1 MFEFVRQH
9 NRILQFVLVLLIFPS
24 FVFFGIQ
31 GYAKFNE
38 SHSEVAEVNGSA
50 ITQAELDHAHRN
62 QVERM
67 REQMPG
73 MDLKL
78 IDTPEMKQRVLDMLV
93 RERILFEAARSF
105 NLTPGDERLQRMFHT
120 DPQFSGIRNEDGTV
134 RKEWLA
140 SQGLTSEQF
149 VARLR
154 QDLAQRQVT
163 QAITET
169 GVAGQVVA
177 SAALDAFFQRR
188 EVEVM
193 RFDPKAF
200 RAKVSADDAEVKA
213 FYDAA
218 EQAQSFMTPEQA
230 RVELLVLDL
239 EAVQRDVKVSNDELR
254 AYYDQNI
261 TRYSQAEERRARHI
275 LVKVDSGAAADV
287 KAKARAKAE
296 SLLAEIR
303 KNRASFA
310 EVARKNSDDP
320 GSARQ
325 GGDLDWF
332 GLGMMAKP
340 FEQAAFALKKG
351 ELSDIVE
358 TEFGFHLIEVTDQR
372 GGERRSFES
381 VRNEIEGEVRRQLAQ
396 KRFADVAEQFSNAV
410 EQEDGLKAVADR
422 LKLELKVVDHV
433 TRQPTPGAAGP
444 LAQPKVI
451 EAIFS
456 PDSLKARRNSNAI
469 DVGVNQLA
477 SVHVLDY
484 QPARRQPLDEVREAV
499 REQLLTRKATQE
511 ARRAGAERLK
521 QCQSAAAAAA
531 CDFSG
536 TAATLSR
543 AQQPG
548 KPSTQP
554 RELTDAVLHLA
565 ATQFPAWTGVETAD
579 GGYAVVK
586 VVKVLPAD
594 PELMGTPQAAQR
606 QFARL
611 WAQAETEAY
620 LAALRERFKVKVTP
634 SSVKPAESAASR

>member
-24 FVFFGIQ
+24 FVFFGIE
-31 GYAKFNE
+31 GYSKFNE
-38 SHSEVAEVNGSA
+38 AHSEVAEVNGSA

-93 RERILFEAARSF
+93 RERVLFEAAHSF

-140 SQGLTSEQF
+140 SQGLSSEQF

-163 QAITET
+163 QAISDS
-169 GVAGQVVA
+169 GVAGQVVT

-188 EVEVM
+188 EVEVL

-200 RAKVSADDAEVKA
+200 RAKLRADDAELKA
-213 FYDAA
+213 FYEAPENA
-218 EQAQSFMTPEQA
+218 QAFMTAEQA
-230 RVELLVLDL
+230 RVEMLVLDL
-239 EAVQRDVKVSNDELR
+239 DAVQRDLKVSNDDLR

-261 TRYSQAEERRARHI
+261 TRYTQAEERRARHVLI
-275 LVKVDSGAAADV
+275 KAEAGAAADV
-287 KAKARAKAE
+287 KAKARARAE
-296 SLLAEIR
+296 ALLEEIR

-310 EVARKNSDDP
+310 EVARKNSEDP

-351 ELSDIVE
+351 ELSGVVE

-372 GGERRSFES
+372 GGERRSFEA

-410 EQEDGLKAVADR
+410 EQEEGLKAVADR
-422 LKLELKVVDHV
+422 LKLDLKVFDHV
-433 TRQPTPGAAGP
+433 TRQPAPGAAGP

-456 PDSLKARRNSNAI
+456 PDSLKSRRNSNAI

-484 QPARRQPLDEVREAV
+484 QPARRQSLDEVREAV

-521 QCQSAAAAAA
+521 VCQTGPS

-548 KPSTQP
+548 KPATQP
-554 RELTDAVLHLA
+554 RELTDAVLRLA

-594 PELMGTPQAAQR
+594 PELMGSPQAAQR
-606 QFARL
+606 QYARL
-611 WAQAETEAY
+611 WAQAETDAY
-620 LAALRERFKVKVTP
+620 LAALRERFKVNGGSAAK
-634 SSVKPAESAASR
+634 SAESAASR

>member
-24 FVFFGIQ
+24 FVFFGIE
-31 GYAKFNE
+31 GYSKFNE
-38 SHSEVAEVNGSA
+38 AHSEVAEVNGAA

-93 RERILFEAARSF
+93 RERVLFEAAHSF

-140 SQGLTSEQF
+140 SQGLSSEQF

-163 QAITET
+163 QAISDS

-200 RAKVSADDAEVKA
+200 RAKVGADDAELKA
-213 FYDAA
+213 FYEAPENAQAFMTA
-218 EQAQSFMTPEQA
+218 EQARIEM
-230 RVELLVLDL
+230 LVLDL
-239 EAVQRDVKVSNDELR
+239 DAVQRDLKVSNDDLR

-261 TRYSQAEERRARHI
+261 TRYTQAEERRARHI
-275 LVKVDSGAAADV
+275 LIKAEADAAADA
-287 KAKARAKAE
+287 KAKARTRAE
-296 SLLAEIR
+296 ALLQEIR

-310 EVARKNSDDP
+310 EVARKSSEDP

-351 ELSDIVE
+351 ELSGVVE
-358 TEFGFHLIEVTDQR
+358 TEFGFHLIEITDQR
-372 GGERRSFES
+372 GGERRSFEA

-433 TRQPTPGAAGP
+433 TRQPAPGAAGP

-456 PDSLKARRNSNAI
+456 PDSLKSRRNSNAI

-511 ARRAGAERLK
+511 VRRAGAERLK
-521 QCQSAAAAAA
+521 VCQTGPS

-548 KPSTQP
+548 KPATQP
-554 RELTDAVLHLA
+554 RELTDAVLRLA

-586 VVKVLPAD
+586 VIKVLPAD
-594 PELMGTPQAAQR
+594 PELMGSPQAAQR
-606 QFARL
+606 QYARL
-611 WAQAETEAY
+611 WAQAETDAY
-620 LAALRERFKVKVTP
+620 LAALRERFKVKVNGP
-634 SSVKPAESAASR
+634 AAKPAEATASR